1 MPFIIGGDS
10 LNYSNMNKKELLKIR
25 SELRNKAQTQ
35 MSRFDKLKGDDTIL
49 QKYQPYQLYLEI
61 SKKSS
66 SGDRAIK
73 GMRMNDTRNKVLA
86 DITMLDKILNQEAS
100 TVTGARKV
108 FEKQIENHVERIQ
121 ENAKE
126 RDVSFT
132 KKELR
137 EMLKSKEF
145 YKFLHS
151 KQFKELQKVNKK
163 ASEEAIDF
171 YVRNSKKYSMN
182 KIYEHFNEFL
192 NSEDEITV
200 KEVFPT
206 DLNESKYIKNKAKK
220 RKGVRKS

>member
-10 LNYSNMNKKELLKIR
+10 MNYSNMNKKELLKIR
-25 SELRNKAQTQ
+25 SELRSRAQTQ
-35 MSRFDKLKGDDTIL
+35 MSRFDKLKGEDTIL

-61 SKKSS
+61 SKKSA

-73 GMRMNDTRNKVLA
+73 GMQMNDTRNKVLA
-86 DITMLDKILNQEAS
+86 DISMLDKILNQEAS

-108 FEKQIENHVERIQ
+108 FKKQIENHVERIQ

-220 RKGVRKS
+220 RKRV

>member
-1 MPFIIGGDS
+1 MPFIVGGDS
-10 LNYSNMNKKELLKIR
+10 MNYSNMNKKELLKIR

-35 MSRFDKLKGDDTIL
+35 MSRFDKLKGNDTIL

-61 SKKSS
+61 SKKSG

-73 GMRMNDTRNKVLA
+73 GMQMNDTRNKVLS
-86 DITMLDKILNQEAS
+86 DIAMLDKILNQEAS

-192 NSEDEITV
+192 NSEDEITI

-220 RKGVRKS
+220 RKRV